1 MRSENHELE
10 NLRDQYKQL
19 SMEQQLAIQNRNM
32 FRRLWKKWRIEERK
46 ISISLDIIDHKIEE
60 MKRHPQ

>member
-1 MRSENHELE
+1 MRSENHQLE

-19 SMEQQLAIQNRNM
+19 AIERQLAIQNRNM

-46 ISISLDIIDHKIEE
+46 LSISLDSIDHEIDK
-60 MKRHPQ
+60 MKRHPH

>member
-19 SMEQQLAIQNRNM
+19 SMEQHLAIQNRDM

-46 ISISLDIIDHKIEE
+46 LSVSLDSIDHKIEE